1 MKEQTR
7 MFTADMIAPC
17 GLDCSICKRALAE
30 TDPCPGCK
38 GPDERKPS
46 FCSERCGIILCE
58 KKKENGYAFCDE
70 CPDYPCDDV
79 MEKEDRYTSQYPL
92 YESPL
97 KNLRT
102 IRETG
107 MEAFLEH
114 ERKQWTCG
122 ECGGVISV
130 HTGACS
136 GCGKQYGTQIT

>member
-1 MKEQTR
+1 MDSMKDKIVVVSGASKGIGRCVALKMAEEGAR
-7 MFTADMIAPC
+7 VYA
-17 GLDCSICKRALAE
+17 CSR
-30 TDPCPGCK
+30 
-38 GPDERKPS
+38 
-46 FCSERCGIILCE
+46 SEGD
-58 KKKENGYAFCDE
+58 FCDDAILYHPLDVTSTQSCQE
-70 CPDYPCDDV
+70 LFDDV